1 MIPASQLT
9 DYLREQALK
18 LDITELQI
26 AVMTLQAV
34 IAIDKP
40 APRRDLYRY
49 QVPKLGEG
57 GSCSLFDELDETPYD
72 LAAVLGGE
80 SAETTAALVN
90 LAALLDSVN
99 AKVGA
104 DWLGIYRKIG
114 VGGDAVLVKLAYHGV
129 ESRAEFPLTE
139 AFAEFSN
146 NSRVGLTGWAVLIDD
161 VAQWRAEGGGYYEC
175 DPKVKSEICL
185 PVLGADDNVLGI
197 IDAESFTAGHFT
209 EERQVWLA
217 ALAIVL
223 PQLLIK
229 LPPLEKAESS
239 PN

>member
-49 QVPKLGEG
+49 LVPKLGEG

-80 SAETTAALVN
+80 SAETTATLVN
-90 LAALLDSVN
+90 LGALLDSVN
-99 AKVGA
+99 AKIGA

-114 VGGDAVLVKLAYHGV
+114 VGSKAMLVKLAYHGV

-175 DPKVKSEICL
+175 DPKVMSEICL

-223 PQLLIK
+223 PQLLRK
-229 LPPLEKAESS
+229 LPPLEKTESS

>member
-18 LDITELQI
+18 LDMTELQI

-34 IAIDKP
+34 IAVSKP
-40 APRRDLYRY
+40 TPSRDLYRY
-49 QVPKLGEG
+49 KVPKLGEG

-72 LAAVLGGE
+72 LRVVLGVE
-80 SAETTAALVN
+80 TPETTAGLVN
-90 LAALLDSVN
+90 LNALLDSVN
-99 AKVGA
+99 AKIGA

-114 VGGDAVLVKLAYHGV
+114 SGKNAVLVKLAYKGG

-139 AFAEFSN
+139 EFAEFSN
-146 NSRVGLTGWAVLIDD
+146 NSRVGLTGWAVVVDD
-161 VAQWRAEGGGYYEC
+161 VEQWRAEGGGYYEC
-175 DPKVKSEICL
+175 DSKVKSEICL
-185 PVLGADDNVLGI
+185 PVLRSDDNVLGI

-209 EERQVWLA
+209 PERQVWLA

-223 PQLLIK
+223 PQILIN
-229 LPPLEKAESS
+229 LPPLENGESL